1 MQTDPPIA
9 SEKRQNGREV
19 SVDIVELLTE
29 WIDRCTDLGD
39 QSALRLR
46 EFLESELNRRTEAG
60 RKGGRPVERTDP
72 DAEARRRAY
81 RVRML
86 KKRGIRE

>member
-1 MQTDPPIA
+1 MD
-9 SEKRQNGREV
+9 V
-19 SVDIVELLTE
+19 LELLTE
-29 WIDRCTDLGD
+29 WMDRCTEMGD

-46 EFLESELNRRTEAG
+46 DFLESEFNRRTEAG
-60 RKGGRPVERTDP
+60 KKGGRPVKRTDP

-86 KKRGIRE
+86 KKRGIRD